1 MIAHFSQTQTIPIK
15 TFPDLKIQ
23 LQIIGERGKTHCIP
37 LNHVDADRIGETSLF
52 NVCCTDV
59 GRVTKLVI
67 RTTNESSLVNWHV
80 DVFDVKSLSN
90 NQTFR

>member
-1 MIAHFSQTQTIPIK
+1 MTAHFSQTQTTPTNICR
-15 TFPDLKIQ
+15 DLKIQ

-37 LNHVDADRIGETSLF
+37 LNHVDAERIGGTSLF

-67 RTTNESSLVNWHV
+67 RTINESSLINWHV
-80 DVFDVKSLSN
+80 DVFDVKSLSS
-90 NQTFR
+90 NQTYR